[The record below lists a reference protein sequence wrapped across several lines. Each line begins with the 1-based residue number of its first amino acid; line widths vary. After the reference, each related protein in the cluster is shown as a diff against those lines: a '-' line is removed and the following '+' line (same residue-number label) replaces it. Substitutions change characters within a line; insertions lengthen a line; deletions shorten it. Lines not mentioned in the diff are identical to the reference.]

1 MGRQRRIVLLTG
13 DGKGKTCAA
22 LGMSLRAAG
31 HGMRVMFLQFLKN
44 DTSTGEIAALA
55 KIPEIDIVQA
65 GLGFVPKPENPR
77 FSEHHRAAEVALQK
91 ARDAV
96 ESGGYSTV
104 VLDEV
109 CGAVACGLIAEADV
123 LDLLDMIRTDQCLV
137 LTGRGATPAMIE
149 AADTV
154 TDLRHVKHA
163 YDSGLPAQKGV
174 EL

>member
-1 MGRQRRIVLLTG
+1 
-13 DGKGKTCAA
+13 
-22 LGMSLRAAG
+22 
-31 HGMRVMFLQFLKN
+31 MRVMFLQFLKN
-44 DTSTGEIAALA
+44 DASTGEIAALA
-55 KIPEIDIVQA
+55 KIPEVDIVQA

-77 FSEHHRAAEVALQK
+77 FSEHHHAAEAALDQ
-91 ARDAV
+91 ARQAI
-96 ESGGYSTV
+96 ESGEYFMV

-123 LDLLDMIRTDQCLV
+123 LGILDLARAEMCLV
-137 LTGRGATPAMIE
+137 LTGRGATDALIE

-154 TDLRHVKHA
+154 TDLQHVKHA

>member
-1 MGRQRRIVLLTG
+1 MDRQGRIVLLTG

-31 HGMRVMFLQFLKN
+31 HGMRVLFLQFIKH
-44 DTSTGEIAALA
+44 DASTGEIAALA
-55 KIPEIDIVQA
+55 KIPEIDIVQE
-65 GLGFVPKPENPR
+65 GLGFVPKPDDAQY
-77 FSEHHRAAEVALQK
+77 SAHHHAAEVALDK

-96 ESGGYSTV
+96 RSCKYSTV

-109 CGAVACGLIAEADV
+109 CGAVTCGLVEEADV
-123 LDLLDMIRTDQCLV
+123 MSLLDDIRPDQCLV

-154 TDLRHVKHA
+154 TDLHHIKHA
-163 YDSGLPAQKGV
+163 YEAGVPAQKGV

>member
-77 FSEHHRAAEVALQK
+77 FSEHHHAAEAALQK

>member
-1 MGRQRRIVLLTG
+1 MSRKGRIVLLTG

-31 HGMRVMFLQFLKN
+31 HAMRVMFLQFLKH
-44 DTSTGEIAALA
+44 DASTGEIAALA
-55 KIPEIDIVQA
+55 KTPEVDIVQA

-77 FSEHHRAAEVALQK
+77 FSEHHHAAEAAMIK
-91 ARDAV
+91 ARQAV
-96 ESGGYSTV
+96 ESGEYFMV

-109 CGAVACGLIAEADV
+109 CGAVTCGLITEADV
-123 LDLLDMIRTDQCLV
+123 LGLLDLVGKDMCLV
-137 LTGRGATPAMIE
+137 LTGRGATDAIIE

-154 TDLRHVKHA
+154 TNLQHVKHA
-163 YDSGLPAQKGV
+163 YESGLPAQKGV

>member
-1 MGRQRRIVLLTG
+1 MDRQGRIVLLTG

-31 HGMRVMFLQFLKN
+31 HGMRVLFLQFIKH
-44 DTSTGEIAALA
+44 DASTGEIAALA
-55 KIPEIDIVQA
+55 KIPEIDIVQG

-77 FSEHHRAAEVALQK
+77 YSAHHHAAEAALKK
-91 ARDAV
+91 ASEAI
-96 ESGGYSTV
+96 ESGEYSMV

-109 CGAVACGLIAEADV
+109 CGAVGCGLITEDDV
-123 LDLLDMIRTDQCLV
+123 LGLLNLLRPDMCMI
-137 LTGRGATPAMIE
+137 LTGRGATPAIID

-154 TDLRHVKHA
+154 TDLQHVKHA
-163 YDSGLPAQKGV
+163 YDAGVPAQKGV

>member
-1 MGRQRRIVLLTG
+1 MGRQGRIVLLTG
-13 DGKGKTCAA
+13 EGKGKTCAA

-44 DTSTGEIAALA
+44 DASTGEIAALA

-77 FSEHHRAAEVALQK
+77 FSEHHRAAEAALDK
-91 ARDAV
+91 ARDAI
-96 ESGGYSTV
+96 ESGEYFMV

-109 CGAVACGLIAEADV
+109 CGAVTSGLITEADV
-123 LDLLDMIRTDQCLV
+123 LGVLDLVGEDMCLV
-137 LTGRGATPAMIE
+137 LTGRGATPALIE

-154 TDLRHVKHA
+154 TDLQHIKHA
-163 YDSGLPAQKGV
+163 YESGLPAQKGV

>member
-1 MGRQRRIVLLTG
+1 MDRQGRIVLLTG

-31 HGMRVMFLQFLKN
+31 HGMRVLFLQFIKH
-44 DTSTGEIAALA
+44 DASTGEIAALA
-55 KIPEIDIVQA
+55 KIPEIDIVQE

-77 FSEHHRAAEVALQK
+77 FSEHHHAAEVALQK

-96 ESGGYSTV
+96 ESGEYSTV

-123 LDLLDMIRTDQCLV
+123 LNLLDMIRTDQCLV

-154 TDLRHVKHA
+154 TDLQHVKHA